1 MFDRISNNICP
12 LCGSKA
18 NFLENEITLVNCKRC
33 GNYKYHISVHPLLFE
48 NEYRNP
54 VVLKM
59 LSSKVENAVKDGNPF
74 EINFS
79 IYQELEKKLL

>member
-12 LCGSKA
+12 LCGSEA
-18 NFLENEITLVNCKRC
+18 NFMENEITLVNCKRC
-33 GNYKYHISVHPLLFE
+33 GNYTYHISVHPLLFE

-54 VVLKM
+54 VILKM
-59 LSSKVENAVKDGNPF
+59 LSNKVENAVKDGNSF